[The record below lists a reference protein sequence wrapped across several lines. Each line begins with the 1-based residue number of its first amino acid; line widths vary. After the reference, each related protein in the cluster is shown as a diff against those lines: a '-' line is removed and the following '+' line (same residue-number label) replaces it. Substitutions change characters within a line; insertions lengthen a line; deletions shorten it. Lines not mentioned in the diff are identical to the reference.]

1 MKLLAQTQ
9 SGVALLPFPAAEA
22 PRASFAALPLR
33 WLSRRLLNPCHCAIK
48 TALLVLASI
57 LPFPASADLLATQ
70 PAADSGAP
78 LVVER
83 GSDYAVVQHVTS
95 QVKADGSTVTTT
107 NTYTALETGMHFFKD
122 GTWLES
128 QELIQVAA
136 DGSAA
141 YAAQGPSQAIFSANA
156 NSIPCVDLLTSDS
169 NRLQSHVLGLAYYDA
184 ASGKSVMIA
193 ETKDA
198 VGQLLPPNQIL
209 YPDAM
214 TDFTCDIRYTYRK
227 CGLEQDIILRQ
238 QPPPP
243 QTFGLDPASTRL
255 QVWTE
260 FFDAPSPQIQRRMIY
275 QEPDPAVRQAMV
287 QPDWTD
293 DYLDF
298 GAMHIGLGRAFS
310 LDGTDS
316 LIVLKEW
323 LTISNRTC
331 LVESLSYAQVKPSL
345 DAIRKVL
352 DG

>member
-1 MKLLAQTQ
+1 
-9 SGVALLPFPAAEA
+9 
-22 PRASFAALPLR
+22 
-33 WLSRRLLNPCHCAIK
+33 
-48 TALLVLASI
+48 
-57 LPFPASADLLATQ
+57 
-70 PAADSGAP
+70 
-78 LVVER
+78 
-83 GSDYAVVQHVTS
+83 
-95 QVKADGSTVTTT
+95 
-107 NTYTALETGMHFFKD
+107 MHYFKD
-122 GTWLES
+122 GNWLES

-156 NSIPCVDLLTSDS
+156 NSIPCIDLLTSDS

-193 ETKDA
+193 ATKDA
-198 VGQLLPPNQIL
+198 VGQLLPPNQIR

-260 FFDAPSPQIQRRMIY
+260 FFDPPATRIQRRMIY
-275 QEPDPAVRQAMV
+275 QEPDPVVRQAMV

-298 GAMHIGLGRAFS
+298 GAMRIGLGCAFS
-310 LDGTDS
+310 LDGTDP
-316 LIVLKEW
+316 LLVLKEW
-323 LTISNRTC
+323 LSISNRTC
-331 LVESLSYAQVKPSL
+331 LVESLSYSQVKPSL
-345 DAIRKVL
+345 DALPALAAGCPRESRQRP
-352 DG
+352 DGPQGPPGPLARGICRPFAQGSSGKTARPGANPNGDAPAGAGAGLGVGLRRTGCGY